1 MSMYLCASIQ
11 RREPRC
17 RTWRGCRKNL
27 AEFSVAEPT
36 WSSAAPSNRA
46 GITFVEKQFLNQP
59 SASMRRDDACLLD
72 MLLVPCQTDT
82 FASERAGRV
91 NARRRPHGI
100 LPVLPRA
107 ATPQWRAPP
116 APEGRGPHGL
126 WPRCAPGQWEA
137 PFPAGRAL
145 PHTMGNALMRRYL
158 FDTAL
163 AARDAVAFAGELT
176 LWKFRQSRLHQNAI
190 LKSIDI
196 VGEAAARVGI
206 WPASRLTRV
215 HMPLAYCSPASIATG
230 RRFRRVGNGQVAKSV
245 KAQGGFWA
253 LLKSTIVIPSGPGA
267 YAYRYRPAG

>member
-72 MLLVPCQTDT
+72 ML
-82 FASERAGRV
+82 
-91 NARRRPHGI
+91 
-100 LPVLPRA
+100 
-107 ATPQWRAPP
+107 
-116 APEGRGPHGL
+116 
-126 WPRCAPGQWEA
+126 
-137 PFPAGRAL
+137 
-145 PHTMGNALMRRYL
+145 
-158 FDTAL
+158 L